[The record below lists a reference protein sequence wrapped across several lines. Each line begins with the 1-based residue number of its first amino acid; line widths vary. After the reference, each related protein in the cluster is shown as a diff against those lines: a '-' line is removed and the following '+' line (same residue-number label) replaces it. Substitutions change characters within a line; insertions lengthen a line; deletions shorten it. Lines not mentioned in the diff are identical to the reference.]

1 MTLSG
6 VAAKLTQLRLLK
18 SVDGLLLTEAYGHVV
33 AAGLVK
39 LNFLGPELP
48 ISAEVF
54 LFLIVALFSSMLS
67 LHCSAQVSLLAECEL
82 SCPASCGT
90 LVP

>member
-1 MTLSG
+1 M
-6 VAAKLTQLRLLK
+6 AAKLTQLRLLK

-48 ISAEVF
+48 ISAEEGRQGE
-54 LFLIVALFSSMLS
+54 LGTRKCETESLSSLNFK
-67 LHCSAQVSLLAECEL
+67 Q
-82 SCPASCGT
+82 
-90 LVP
+90 